1 MGDPQPHPII
11 SSQPVRR
18 TVLVADDDPVVRDY
32 LSATLTQM
40 GYWVET
46 ATGGAEA
53 LKMIAR
59 DLPDIL
65 LLDIHMPQPDGH
77 KVTTELRSSAKTVDL
92 PILMMTALDARLER
106 LRAVD
111 AGVDDFVTKPLDR
124 AELVARIRA
133 LLRLKDLHDQFKRSE
148 SALLEVA
155 QRADAVPYMRE
166 ETLVPAAP
174 TTDRVGRVAEGL
186 ARLLG
191 QGADDQQFA
200 YEAGIMHDVGQIAI
214 PEGLLTKAGALTPE
228 EFETMKK
235 HTTLG
240 AQLAQGMRSG
250 EAIGP
255 AIRSHHER
263 WDGGGYPDGLAGPMI
278 PLRARLIALADA
290 FTALTSPRPYRPP
303 FPVAEALQILEAGA
317 GTQWDPHLV
326 ELFAKSTLP
335 AKNVRG

>member
-1 MGDPQPHPII
+1 MGEPQPLPLITP
-11 SSQPVRR
+11 QPMRR
-18 TVLVADDDPVVRDY
+18 TVLVVDDDPVVRDY

-59 DLPDIL
+59 DRPDIL

-77 KVTTELRSSAKTVDL
+77 KVTMELRAAAQTVDL
-92 PILMMTALDARLER
+92 PILMMTAMDARQER

-111 AGVDDFVTKPLDR
+111 EGVDDFITKPLDR

-166 ETLVPAAP
+166 AINPGAS

-250 EAIGP
+250 EAIAP

-290 FTALTSPRPYRPP
+290 FTALTSPRAYRPP

-326 ELFAKSTLP
+326 ELFAASTLP